1 MARLTLP
8 QAAVDYIELGPPDTA
23 LPPVLFVH
31 GALVDARLWSG
42 VATSLAEQGFRCI
55 QPTWPL
61 GSHTTPVVD
70 RTVLSPQGVAELIH
84 DFILARGLD
93 DVTLVGSD
101 TGGGVCQFL
110 VDAHPERVGRLV
122 LTNCDAFDT
131 FPPFPFNAVFA
142 LMRSAASTR
151 ALGNLMRLKALRH
164 SPLAY
169 GLLMNKPDP
178 ELTASW
184 IRPAM
189 TDSRIAGD
197 FAELARN
204 IGHTDLMTTAP
215 RLHRFS
221 KPVSVVWGQRDRCF
235 TPELGRRLAALFPNV
250 SLTEVPGSRT
260 FVSLDDP
267 AAVITAISE
276 ITPD

>member
-122 LTNCDAFDT
+122 LTN
-131 FPPFPFNAVFA
+131 
-142 LMRSAASTR
+142 
-151 ALGNLMRLKALRH
+151 
-164 SPLAY
+164 
-169 GLLMNKPDP
+169 
-178 ELTASW
+178 
-184 IRPAM
+184 
-189 TDSRIAGD
+189 
-197 FAELARN
+197 
-204 IGHTDLMTTAP
+204 
-215 RLHRFS
+215 
-221 KPVSVVWGQRDRCF
+221 
-235 TPELGRRLAALFPNV
+235 
-250 SLTEVPGSRT
+250 
-260 FVSLDDP
+260 
-267 AAVITAISE
+267 
-276 ITPD
+276 